1 MKKFK
6 TVNCIWISVFI
17 LAGVV
22 HSQQQISSVTHTR
35 HSIISKALG
44 EERTVLVR
52 VPFGYERSTQKF
64 PVAVMLDAHAPQNG
78 MTGSIIESQ
87 AAAGVMPEMI
97 LVGIQNTNRTRDLTP
112 TRTERPDSGGTDKFL
127 DFIETELLPFVE
139 KNYRTE
145 PYRVFLGHS
154 LGGLTV
160 VYTMIT
166 RPHLFG
172 GYVAASPVLNWDND
186 LVIKKSEELFKA
198 NKKFRKSLFIS
209 LGNEPELTA
218 GFNSYKD
225 LLRKSAPDGLDA
237 DFEHWTDEDHGSIVM
252 RAYLAGLRKT
262 FSGWQLNAPVQNLIA
277 LKAHY
282 AKLTERFGYQIDPP
296 ETMIN
301 QFGYIKL
308 RSEKLDEAVE
318 AFEENTKLYPTSAN
332 VYDSLAEALEKK
344 GARSKALANYEKAY
358 KMAEQN
364 GEFQLAQSAKANFD
378 RLRNSN

>member
-358 KMAEQN
+358 KMAEQK

>member
-1 MKKFK
+1 M
-6 TVNCIWISVFI
+6 NCIWISVFI

-358 KMAEQN
+358 KMAEQK